1 MCAHGPGS
9 VDRIDD
15 SLQGELLTV
24 RGCQL
29 REVRRL
35 LSQRRGDRTVTTSLA
50 TVAGGT
56 VAQIERLAGLLPR
69 VDRSDAEEQQE
80 QGMP

>member
-1 MCAHGPGS
+1 MCAQGAGS

-15 SLQGELLTV
+15 GLQGELLTV
-24 RGCQL
+24 RCCQL

-35 LSQRRGDRTVTTSLA
+35 LSQRRGDRTVTAPLA
-50 TVAGGT
+50 TVAGST

-69 VDRSDAEEQQE
+69 VDRNDAEEQQE